1 MNPVSR
7 RRGRLVFITASAVV
21 LAVAAAATVGLR
33 SNNGGQ
39 ANAAPPAAPPAMP
52 VAVATVA
59 ASEVTTW
66 DEFSG
71 RLEAIERV
79 EVRSRVAGQV
89 KSTHFREGAL
99 VKAGDL
105 LVSID
110 PAPYAAEVDRAD
122 AAVIAAQARVS
133 HSKSELARAQRLWDE
148 RAIAQRELDE
158 RTNTLREAEANLRGA
173 MASLQSARLNLD
185 WTQVRAPVAG
195 RVGRLEVT
203 VGNLV
208 AAGPGAP
215 VLTTLVS
222 ISPIYASFD
231 ADEQVVARALKDLRA
246 GGGATPAIARLDRI
260 PVQMGTSATSDTPFT
275 GTLQLVDNQVDA
287 KSGTVRVRA
296 VFDNKDGSLL
306 PGQFAHVRMG
316 QARKTS
322 ALLINER
329 AVGTDQNKK
338 FVMVIDSEKKASY
351 REVTLGASVD
361 GLRIVTDG
369 LKPGEQIV
377 VNGLQRVRPGAVV
390 APEVVPMDAKS
401 ETQPRRTKTA
411 QS

>member
-133 HSKSELARAQRLWDE
+133 HSKSERTGARTAL
-148 RAIAQRELDE
+148 
-158 RTNTLREAEANLRGA
+158 
-173 MASLQSARLNLD
+173 
-185 WTQVRAPVAG
+185 
-195 RVGRLEVT
+195 VGRT
-203 VGNLV
+203 RH
-208 AAGPGAP
+208 
-215 VLTTLVS
+215 
-222 ISPIYASFD
+222 
-231 ADEQVVARALKDLRA
+231 RA
-246 GGGATPAIARLDRI
+246 
-260 PVQMGTSATSDTPFT
+260 T
-275 GTLQLVDNQVDA
+275 GT
-287 KSGTVRVRA
+287 
-296 VFDNKDGSLL
+296 
-306 PGQFAHVRMG
+306 
-316 QARKTS
+316 
-322 ALLINER
+322 
-329 AVGTDQNKK
+329 
-338 FVMVIDSEKKASY
+338 
-351 REVTLGASVD
+351 
-361 GLRIVTDG
+361 
-369 LKPGEQIV
+369 
-377 VNGLQRVRPGAVV
+377 
-390 APEVVPMDAKS
+390 
-401 ETQPRRTKTA
+401 RRTHQHA
-411 QS
+411 A